1 MKYYGKILRVRI
13 CRTFCNNSISSDDRN
28 SIQEYISSK
37 AFRANRRNFVY
48 RRTLINKY
56 DNQGANCGAKQ
67 MLDGWEQSKGANIEL
82 MVMLLHVK
90 PIVSL
95 KNLEKADENQDNQA
109 E

>member
-1 MKYYGKILRVRI
+1 
-13 CRTFCNNSISSDDRN
+13 
-28 SIQEYISSK
+28 
-37 AFRANRRNFVY
+37 
-48 RRTLINKY
+48 
-56 DNQGANCGAKQ
+56 